1 MENEAEDEVVVQDEL
16 EMVIPTIQS
25 PDDENK
31 IITLLR
37 TIPGVDAL
45 AVNAQIVWLTFR
57 PNRTSLNAILDALK
71 RHNFYPSDALE
82 NGHLLVC

>member
-1 MENEAEDEVVVQDEL
+1 MEHEASDEKVLQDEL
-16 EMVIPTIQS
+16 EMVIPTIQG
-25 PDDENK
+25 PEDENK
-31 IITLLR
+31 IIALLR

-57 PNRTSLNAILDALK
+57 PNRTSLKAIFDALK